1 MAKFVYDP
9 ALGRMVDAETGE
21 LMVPE
26 DGPVALPR
34 LVRPID
40 GYQSPVDGTWI
51 DDRKQEREHMAKHGV
66 VHTAETKGAPRKLK
80 NERFIKKHGLQHLAE

>member
-1 MAKFVYDP
+1 LARYVYD
-9 ALGRMVDAETGE
+9 ASVGRMVDKDTGE

-34 LVRPID
+34 IARPITP
-40 GYQSPVDGTWI
+40 YASPITGEVI
-51 DDRKQEREHMAKHGV
+51 EDRRQEREHMAKHGV
-66 VHTAETKGAPRKLK
+66 VHTADIKKPRKLK